1 MKNEPSTIQEIRF
14 RRLRGLMVL
23 VLLAFVW
30 QLVNFQ
36 VVQSD
41 QLNKKSF
48 NLRQVVD
55 TIPAVR
61 GNIEDADGNILAT
74 TVIGHNV
81 TVDQTQ
87 VLPFDRKVKGQTQ
100 TVSVLQAVHQIAET
114 LKMRPKLVYQAV
126 KGSARYSIIA
136 KGIDGVAYRNLIK
149 LDIPW
154 IYFENV
160 PKRVYPNGALA
171 GNLLGFMGSEGTALD
186 GLEYS
191 QNSCLAGVDGKETY
205 EKGADGIKIPSS
217 TQITVQPKPGGTLV
231 LSVKSDLQYFAQ
243 QAMSSAVLSER
254 ADWGSAIV
262 VEAKT
267 GQVLA
272 AAEYPSVDPND
283 PGATKAADRGSRVFQ
298 AVFEPGSTLKTITA
312 ATAIDLGKA
321 TPESKVLAPQTR
333 YVTRQHIAISDSH
346 VHPTQKL
353 TLTGVLRDS
362 SNTGISYI
370 GERVPYSVRAKYWQ
384 LFGLGQRTAVNFA
397 GEGSG
402 IIHATAPDD
411 LTVYTSM
418 FGQGMSVTP
427 IQTAFLYQTIANG
440 GVRLSPKLL
449 LGCRQADGS
458 VTQVEKTISPVRAIK
473 ASTARSTIDMLE
485 KVVETGGIGH
495 TASIPNYRI
504 GGKSGTAQIK
514 EGRGYGALH
523 AISFIGMAPADNPR
537 FVVAVTIYKPR
548 TIGNSLGA
556 TPYFKA
562 IMGQLLRM
570 YAIPPSTTKSA
581 NIAGDW

>member
-1 MKNEPSTIQEIRF
+1 MSN
-14 RRLRGLMVL
+14 
-23 VLLAFVW
+23 A
-30 QLVNFQ
+30 
-36 VVQSD
+36 VQ
-41 QLNKKSF
+41 
-48 NLRQVVD
+48 
-55 TIPAVR
+55 
-61 GNIEDADGNILAT
+61 
-74 TVIGHNV
+74 
-81 TVDQTQ
+81 
-87 VLPFDRKVKGQTQ
+87 
-100 TVSVLQAVHQIAET
+100 
-114 LKMRPKLVYQAV
+114 
-126 KGSARYSIIA
+126 
-136 KGIDGVAYRNLIK
+136 
-149 LDIPW
+149 
-154 IYFENV
+154 
-160 PKRVYPNGALA
+160 
-171 GNLLGFMGSEGTALD
+171 
-186 GLEYS
+186 
-191 QNSCLAGVDGKETY
+191 
-205 EKGADGIKIPSS
+205 
-217 TQITVQPKPGGTLV
+217 
-231 LSVKSDLQYFAQ
+231 
-243 QAMSSAVLSER
+243 SER
-254 ADWGSAIV
+254 ADWGSAVV
-262 VEAKT
+262 VEVKT
-267 GQVLA
+267 GKVLA
-272 AAEYPSVDPND
+272 AAEYPSVDPNN

-321 TPESKVLAPQTR
+321 NPETRVYAPQTR
-333 YVTRQHIAISDSH
+333 YVTRAHIAISDSH

-402 IIHATAPDD
+402 IIHTTAPDD

-440 GVRLSPKLL
+440 GVRLSPQLL
-449 LGCRQADGS
+449 MGCKQADGT
-458 VTQVEKTISPVRAIK
+458 VTQLEKRIAPVRAIK

-504 GGKSGTAQIK
+504 GGKSGTAQIQQ
-514 EGRGYGALH
+514 GRGYGILH
-523 AISFIGMAPADNPR
+523 AISFIGMAPADAPR

-548 TIGNSLGA
+548 NVSNSLGA
-556 TPYFKA
+556 TPAFKA
-562 IMGQLLRM
+562 IMGQLLHM

>member
-1 MKNEPSTIQEIRF
+1 MKNQPSSLQEIRF
-14 RRLRGLMVL
+14 RRLRGVMVL
-23 VLLAFVW
+23 VLVAFVW

-36 VVQSD
+36 VIQSD

-48 NLRQVVD
+48 NLREVVD
-55 TIPAVR
+55 TIPALR
-61 GNIEDADGNILAT
+61 GNIVDADGNILAT

-87 VLPFDRKVKGQTQ
+87 VLPFDRKVNGQTQ
-100 TVSVLQAVHQIAET
+100 TVSVLQAVHQIADT

-126 KGSARYSIIA
+126 KGTSRYSIVA
-136 KGIDGVAYRNLIK
+136 KGIDGVAYRNLTK

-154 IYFENV
+154 IYYENA
-160 PKRVYPNGALA
+160 PKRIYPNGALA
-171 GNLLGFMGSEGTALD
+171 GNLLGFMGGEGTALD

-191 QNSCLAGVDGKETY
+191 QNACLAGVDGKETY

-231 LSVKSDLQYFAQ
+231 LSVKSDLQFYAQ
-243 QAMSSAVLSER
+243 QVMSHAVLSER
-254 ADWGSAIV
+254 ADWGSAVV
-262 VEAKT
+262 VEVKT
-267 GQVLA
+267 GKVLA
-272 AAEYPSVDPND
+272 AAEYPSVDPNN

-312 ATAIDLGKA
+312 ATAIDVGKA
-321 TPESKVLAPQTR
+321 TPETHVLAPQTR
-333 YVTRQHIAISDSH
+333 YVTKQHIAISDSH
-346 VHPTQKL
+346 AHPTQKL

-384 LFGLGQRTAVNFA
+384 LFGLGERTAVKFA

-402 IIHATAPDD
+402 IIHKTAPDD

-427 IQTAFLYQTIANG
+427 MQTAFLYQTIANG
-440 GVRLSPKLL
+440 GVRLSPQLL
-449 LGCRQADGS
+449 MGCKQADGT
-458 VTQVEKTISPVRAIK
+458 VTQLENPITPVRAIK

-504 GGKSGTAQIK
+504 GGKSGTAQIQQ
-514 EGRGYGALH
+514 GRGYGVLH
-523 AISFIGMAPADNPR
+523 AISFIGMAPADSPR

-548 TIGNSLGA
+548 TISNSLGA
-556 TPYFKA
+556 TPSFKA
-562 IMGQLLRM
+562 IMAQLLHM